1 MRRKALVLIVLAWRE
16 FSPMKPPCTV
26 AAPLADSSKVTSAT
40 MLASEIW
47 VKQLVQILAPSRSW
61 MSGSSQHF
69 ALEFVG

>member
-1 MRRKALVLIVLAWRE
+1 
-16 FSPMKPPCTV
+16 MKPPCTV